1 LSESPLIKLHKRVKS
16 YNMMSAHSRQWM
28 RGDDGDIG
36 ERRFHVFEQNK
47 WTHLCK
53 QIMYASERW
62 SESVETATWTKVWNV
77 LSMQIK
83 KG

>member
-1 LSESPLIKLHKRVKS
+1 
-16 YNMMSAHSRQWM
+16 M

-62 SESVETATWTKVWNV
+62 SESVETATWTKVW
-77 LSMQIK
+77 
-83 KG
+83 